1 MSPGCFLNE
10 KGHFGGLFVFVVVAL
25 PNRCKRSYK
34 DSMRNLMSKLQT
46 WFSANGVDAGLL
58 VLRVGTGLVM
68 AFAHGLAKLQNFGP
82 MSQRFLDPI
91 GLGAPFALSMAIFA
105 ELVCS
110 LLIAVGLFTR
120 LAALPF
126 VITMLTAV
134 FVAHGGDPW
143 ADKEAAFMF
152 LVPGVAVLLAG
163 PGRFSVDA
171 LIRERRSKSA

>member
-1 MSPGCFLNE
+1 MG
-10 KGHFGGLFVFVVVAL
+10 K
-25 PNRCKRSYK
+25 
-34 DSMRNLMSKLQT
+34 LMTKLRT
-46 WFSANGVDAGLL
+46 WFSANGVDSGLL
-58 VLRVGTGLVM
+58 VLRLGTGLVM
-68 AFAHGLAKLQNFGP
+68 ALAHGVTKLQNFGP

-110 LLIAVGLFTR
+110 LLIALGLFTR

-143 ADKEAAFMF
+143 GDKEAAFMF
-152 LVPGVAVLLAG
+152 LVPGVAILFAG
-163 PGRFSVDA
+163 PGRFSIDA
-171 LIRERRSKSA
+171 LIQKRKTGNA